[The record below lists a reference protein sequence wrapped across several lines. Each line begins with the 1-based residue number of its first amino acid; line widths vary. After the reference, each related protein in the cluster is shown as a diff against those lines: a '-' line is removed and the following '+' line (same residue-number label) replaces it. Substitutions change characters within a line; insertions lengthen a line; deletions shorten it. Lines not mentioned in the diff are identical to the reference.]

1 LRRISRVHPY
11 PGCFILE
18 CIERDVSDSNMAFPH
33 LELPLETT
41 YPILALRLDRQ
52 DLMGRSNAET
62 SLVLAN
68 GGADGS
74 YVL

>member
-1 LRRISRVHPY
+1 
-11 PGCFILE
+11 
-18 CIERDVSDSNMAFPH
+18 MAFPH